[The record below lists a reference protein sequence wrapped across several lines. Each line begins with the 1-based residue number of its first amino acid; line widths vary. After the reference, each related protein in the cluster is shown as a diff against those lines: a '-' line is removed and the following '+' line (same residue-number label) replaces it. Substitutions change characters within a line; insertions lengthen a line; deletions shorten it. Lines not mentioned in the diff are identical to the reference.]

1 MKPDNSSPE
10 TGRLRPGRRA
20 FLAMAGGLAGAGLL
34 AGSGRIVLDAAQV
47 RTAPGAGYPAPAA
60 RLPASAPTLA
70 DWNALG
76 RTLSAHRLIR
86 PGQPGYG
93 HARLLFDPRFDNV
106 RPTAVAYCGIPA
118 DVIACLDFA
127 QRFALPFAIRSGG
140 HSYAGWSGTA
150 GLLIDVSDMNA
161 FTLDRAA
168 GTVTVGAGLHLID
181 FYHRLAA
188 HGLAVPAGSCPTVGL
203 AGLTLGGGVGVVG
216 RAYGLTCDNLEALE
230 IVTADG
236 SVLTADATGHSDL
249 YWASRGGGGGNF
261 GVATTFTFRTHEL
274 SQLVLFFLSW
284 PWSQAR
290 RVIAAWQH
298 WAPAAPDALW
308 SNMHLAAA
316 PGGPPPS
323 LQVGGTYL
331 GSIAEATHHL
341 DALYAAVG
349 SGPASTYLAESSYR
363 EAMLL
368 EAGCSG
374 MTVDQCQLP
383 WQAPGGR
390 LSREPAF
397 AKSDFFTAPLSSAAI
412 TTLLRGVEAL
422 RGVGGA
428 SGGSGGVAFDSF
440 GGALNRVPASATAFV
455 HRDALFLAQYSTQW
469 SPGAAGPG
477 VARQHAWLREFYA
490 SMRPYASGQCYQ
502 NYIDPDL
509 RDWRTAYYGAN
520 YARLAEVKAVYDP
533 RQVFSFPQAITP
545 GPHPGGQVALL
556 SGSGRARPARSA

>member
-1 MKPDNSSPE
+1 MPARS
-10 TGRLRPGRRA
+10 
-20 FLAMAGGLAGAGLL
+20 
-34 AGSGRIVLDAAQV
+34 RI
-47 RTAPGAGYPAPAA
+47 
-60 RLPASAPTLA
+60 RLPASP
-70 DWNALG
+70 
-76 RTLSAHRLIR
+76 R
-86 PGQPGYG
+86 PG
-93 HARLLFDPRFDNV
+93 
-106 RPTAVAYCGIPA
+106 
-118 DVIACLDFA
+118 
-127 QRFALPFAIRSGG
+127 
-140 HSYAGWSGTA
+140 
-150 GLLIDVSDMNA
+150 
-161 FTLDRAA
+161 TLRRAHRAA
-168 GTVTVGAGLHLID
+168 GTVTVGAGLRLID
-181 FYHRLAA
+181 FYQRLAA

-236 SVLTADATGHSDL
+236 SVLIADATEHSDL

-261 GVATTFTFRTHEL
+261 GVATSFTFRTHEL
-274 SQLVLFFLSW
+274 SRLVPFFLSW
-284 PWSQAR
+284 PWSQAH
-290 RVIAAWQH
+290 RVIASWQH

-308 SNMHLAAA
+308 SNLHLTAA
-316 PGGPPPS
+316 PGGPTPS

-331 GSIAEATHHL
+331 GSVAEATHHL
-341 DALYAAVG
+341 DSLYAAVG
-349 SGPASTYLAESSYR
+349 AGPASTYLGESSYR

-374 MTVDQCQLP
+374 LTVDQCQLP

-390 LSREPAF
+390 LSREPSF
-397 AKSDFFTAPLSSAAI
+397 AKSDFFTMPLSSAAI
-412 TTLLRGVEAL
+412 TALLRGVEAL

-428 SGGSGGVAFDSF
+428 PGGSGGVAFDSF

-455 HRDALFLAQYSTQW
+455 HRDALFPAQYSTQW
-469 SPGAAGPG
+469 SPHAGGPG

-502 NYIDPDL
+502 NYIDPEL

-520 YARLAEVKAVYDP
+520 YARLAQVKGAYDP

-545 GPHPGGQVALL
+545 GRYPGDHVALV